1 MINFDTPKGLGH
13 QVASTVRQ
21 FILSN
26 STTVRVVGFSL
37 GNQTILSSG
46 NIDLVAF
53 SADLA
58 ALDIELDDLESYPTI
73 TRSIECNGVLTVGD
87 LQKNGINV
95 VNYPSD
101 YVLLDTMGNATIN
114 FILNK
119 CSCPMSGTENKNLL
133 ISNGINVKGYNII
146 ASRALDLKVS
156 FKVKNNLNNDEVMFE
171 VNSNEKQR
179 ILKESL
185 SSMMQVFSCIL
196 T

>member
-1 MINFDTPKGLGH
+1 MINFDTPKGLGY

-26 STTVRVVGFSL
+26 STTVRIVGFSL

-46 NIDLVAF
+46 NIDLVSF

-58 ALDIELDDLESYPTI
+58 GLDIELDDLESYPTI

-101 YVLLDTMGNATIN
+101 YILLDTMGSATIS

-171 VNSNEKQR
+171 VNSNEEQR

-185 SSMMQVFSCIL
+185 ANMMQVFSCIL